1 MSITAQV
8 TAASVPVLSAAQP
21 LSQSVLYGA
30 LGALFVALVLV
41 VAFAV
46 GAATKSNRPGEQ
58 MRRRLSIY
66 TLTGRK
72 PKKSDETT
80 TTALGD
86 SAVAR
91 SAVEF
96 ADRVVQSRDLEAVLS
111 RKLDAAAIPLKSSEW
126 LLVHVGVTIGLALAL
141 FLVSGGA
148 VLPTLLGLV
157 VGGVAPVL
165 YLAVKKSR
173 REKAFMAAMP
183 DTLQLLAGS
192 LQAGYSLPQALDT
205 VVREGQ
211 EPVITEFNRAL
222 VESRLG
228 VPIEDALDSIAARME
243 SKDFLWVVMAIRIQR
258 EVGGNLA
265 EVLTTVSATLRERE
279 RLRRQVQTLSAEGR
293 LSAWILGA
301 LPPLFTI
308 YLIFV
313 RPEYLKVLYTD
324 PLGIAFIIAGLLM
337 LAVGA
342 FWMSKVVKVEV

>member
-1 MSITAQV
+1 MSIIN
-8 TAASVPVLSAAQP
+8 LGEP
-21 LSQSVLYGA
+21 LSQNVLYAG
-30 LGALFVALVLV
+30 LGALFLALALV
-41 VAFAV
+41 VAFV
-46 GAATKSNRPGEQ
+46 LGTATKSNRPEEL

-72 PKKSDETT
+72 PKRASETT

-96 ADRVVQSRDLEAVLS
+96 ADRVVKNRDFDAVLG
-111 RKLDAAAIPLKSSEW
+111 RRLEAAAIPLKSSEW
-126 LLVHVGVTIGLALAL
+126 LLIHVGVTVALSLAL
-141 FLVSGGA
+141 FLISGGA
-148 VLPTLLGLV
+148 ILPTLLGLV
-157 VGGVAPVL
+157 VGGIIPWL
-165 YLAVKKSR
+165 YLAIKKSK
-173 REKAFMAAMP
+173 REKAFLAAMP

-211 EPVITEFNRAL
+211 EPVVTEFNRAL

-228 VPIEDALDSIAARME
+228 VPVEDALDGISDRME

-265 EVLTTVSATLRERE
+265 EVLTTVSGTLRERE
-279 RLRRQVQTLSAEGR
+279 RLRRQVQTLSAEGK
-293 LSAWILGA
+293 LSAYILGA
-301 LPPLFTI
+301 LPPLFVV
-308 YLIFV
+308 YLIFA
-313 RPEYLKVLYTD
+313 RPDYLAVLYTD
-324 PLGIAFIIAGLLM
+324 PAGIVFSVAGVLL
-337 LAVGA
+337 LAVGS

>member
-1 MSITAQV
+1 MSTFN
-8 TAASVPVLSAAQP
+8 LGEP
-21 LSQSVLYGA
+21 LSQNVLYAG
-30 LGALFVALVLV
+30 LGALFLALALV
-41 VAFAV
+41 VAFV
-46 GAATKSNRPGEQ
+46 LGTATRSNRPEEL

-72 PKKSDETT
+72 PKRASETT

-96 ADRVVQSRDLEAVLS
+96 ADRVVKNRDFDAVLG
-111 RKLDAAAIPLKSSEW
+111 RKLEAAAIPLKSSEW
-126 LLVHVGVTIGLALAL
+126 LLIHVGVTVALSLAL
-141 FLVSGGA
+141 FLISGGA
-148 VLPTLLGLV
+148 ILPTVLGLV
-157 VGGVAPVL
+157 VGGIVPWL
-165 YLAVKKSR
+165 YLAIKKSK
-173 REKAFMAAMP
+173 REKAFLAAMP

-211 EPVITEFNRAL
+211 EPVVTEFNRAL

-228 VPIEDALDSIAARME
+228 VPVEDALDGISDRME

-265 EVLTTVSATLRERE
+265 EVLTTVAGTLRERE
-279 RLRRQVQTLSAEGR
+279 RLRRQVQTLSAEGK
-293 LSAWILGA
+293 LSAYILGA
-301 LPPLFTI
+301 LPPLFVV
-308 YLIFV
+308 YLIFA
-313 RPEYLKVLYTD
+313 RPDYLAVLYTD
-324 PLGIAFIIAGLLM
+324 PAGIVFSVAGVLL
-337 LAVGA
+337 LAVGS